1 MLSPLTALPKNAK
14 VAVGGSGIAGL
25 SFAYF
30 LAKMRPDVSV
40 TLYEKAARNSGWI
53 NSWQTKD
60 KNGQPVMI
68 ERGPRTLRGVSDGT
82 VMMID
87 AMKDLK
93 SLDIVHFI
101 EHNSDADKK
110 FLLDPNDKLVKV
122 PDSFLSG
129 IKFIMSDL
137 GKGIIPAM
145 LGEFWRKASA
155 NPGKD
160 ETVASMLD
168 RRMGNEHLGKNVFSA
183 IYRGIYADDIN
194 TLSAKKVM
202 HKMVANEL
210 KYGSNTK
217 ALIHSLKT
225 KKDRKKNADSLTS
238 ILDKYTKV
246 MGKEESKILE
256 LSKKLKHYP
265 MLGFKGGLESFCQ
278 TLLKGLESMPN
289 VSVLNNSAITKLISD
304 AKSDNNNIT
313 VEINHGKSTEKFD
326 HVRLTGIPH
335 RLGPLLR
342 EIDGHIADSLETIK
356 ANTVVLV
363 NFYLPDKDV
372 IPKKNRG
379 FGYLVPESNP
389 NKEKLLG
396 VIFDSVIEQNLKN
409 IENAQEMVSSDK
421 KSYTKLTAMVGGYM
435 YNDPATGEPVVP
447 KDEQI
452 IDAVRN
458 TLERHLGVSPNDLDR
473 GLWQVTPANKCL
485 PKYNVGYMDWQTDME
500 KKILKLF
507 NNKVSIG
514 GMGFAIGPGIPDVF
528 ADGFQDALKLR

>member
-210 KYGSNTK
+210 KFGSNTK
-217 ALIHSLKT
+217 ALIHSMKT
-225 KKDRKKNADSLTS
+225 KKT
-238 ILDKYTKV
+238 
-246 MGKEESKILE
+246 GKE
-256 LSKKLKHYP
+256 
-265 MLGFKGGLESFCQ
+265 C
-278 TLLKGLESMPN
+278 
-289 VSVLNNSAITKLISD
+289 
-304 AKSDNNNIT
+304 
-313 VEINHGKSTEKFD
+313 
-326 HVRLTGIPH
+326 
-335 RLGPLLR
+335 
-342 EIDGHIADSLETIK
+342 
-356 ANTVVLV
+356 
-363 NFYLPDKDV
+363 
-372 IPKKNRG
+372 
-379 FGYLVPESNP
+379 
-389 NKEKLLG
+389 
-396 VIFDSVIEQNLKN
+396 
-409 IENAQEMVSSDK
+409 
-421 KSYTKLTAMVGGYM
+421 
-435 YNDPATGEPVVP
+435 
-447 KDEQI
+447 
-452 IDAVRN
+452 
-458 TLERHLGVSPNDLDR
+458 
-473 GLWQVTPANKCL
+473 
-485 PKYNVGYMDWQTDME
+485 
-500 KKILKLF
+500 
-507 NNKVSIG
+507 
-514 GMGFAIGPGIPDVF
+514 
-528 ADGFQDALKLR
+528 